1 MGTPKKATPM
11 MEATVSDFDA
21 PRART
26 DDPQP
31 ADIHDEREADLA
43 VRAQAG
49 LLRNSAVM
57 ASGSIVSRITGVLRN
72 ISLTAAI
79 GLTISAD
86 AFALG
91 NSLPDIVYVLVIG
104 GALNAVFVPQL
115 VRRMKDD
122 ADGGKAYTDSLLSL
136 TGVLLLIVTVTSV
149 LLAPL
154 IVSLYATSTYSSEQV
169 GLAVAF
175 ARYCLPQIFFFGL
188 YAMLSQVLNSR
199 GRFGMPMFAP
209 IFNNLVAIA
218 TYVSFI
224 LIFGTAAD
232 DGLIDATQAMWLGV
246 GTTLGIAAQ
255 ALILVP
261 VMLRSGYRFSFSR
274 QWRGMGLGK
283 AGRLAGWT
291 IGLVA
296 VTQAAFIVI
305 SRLATQANVNA
316 SEVGAPPAGLFTYT
330 NAYLVFM
337 IPHGIVTVSI
347 VTAQLP
353 GLSRLVHAGQR
364 RAAGLD
370 IGHTMRL
377 VALVIAPLATA
388 LTLAAQPLAN
398 LLFNYGAASA
408 DQASQLG
415 TVISIFMLGLLPF
428 TLFYVLQRGWYANED
443 TRTPFLFSVLMNGVL
458 VALAI
463 PLFARAA
470 PGPNQ
475 VSALAIAYSTA
486 CLVTFLVAWP
496 TLRRSYGFLDS
507 RATLWALVRI
517 GAAVAAAIVAVALL
531 HRFVLPPF
539 SLDDGKAAALISL
552 IVISAVVA
560 AAYGI
565 VAWLLRIPEMHEITG
580 WVTGAVRRVLPSR

>member
-1 MGTPKKATPM
+1 M
-11 MEATVSDFDA
+11 SDFDA
-21 PRART
+21 PRIPT
-26 DDPQP
+26 DDPEP

-57 ASGSIVSRITGVLRN
+57 ASGSIVSRITGILRN

-122 ADGGKAYTDSLLSL
+122 SDGGKAYTDSLLSL
-136 TGVLLLIVTVTSV
+136 TSVLLLVVTVASV
-149 LLAPL
+149 LLAPV
-154 IVSLYATSTYSSEQV
+154 IVSLYATSSYTSDQV
-169 GLAVAF
+169 DLAVAF

-218 TYVSFI
+218 TYVSFVVV
-224 LIFGTAAD
+224 FGTAAD
-232 DGLIDATQAMWLGV
+232 DGLISSGQAMWLGL

-255 ALILVP
+255 ALILIP

-274 QWRGMGLGK
+274 KWRGMGLGK

-296 VTQAAFIVI
+296 VTQAAFVVI

-353 GLSRLVHAGQR
+353 GLSRLVHAGER

-388 LTLAAQPLAN
+388 LTLGSQPLSN

-408 DQASQLG
+408 EQASQLG
-415 TVISIFMLGLLPF
+415 TVIAIFMLGLLPF
-428 TLFYVLQRGWYANED
+428 TLYYVLQRGWYANED

-463 PLFARAA
+463 PLFYRAS
-470 PGPNQ
+470 PGPAQ
-475 VSALAIAYSTA
+475 VSALAVAYSMA

-507 RATLWALVRI
+507 RATLWALARI
-517 GAAVAAAIVAVALL
+517 AIAVLGAIAVVLL
-531 HRFVLPPF
+531 VDRFVTGPF
-539 SLDDGKAAALISL
+539 PLGAGKFDALVNL
-552 IVISAVVA
+552 IITSAVVGVVYA
-560 AAYGI
+560 ML
-565 VAWLLRIPEMHEITG
+565 AWLLRIREMHELTG
-580 WVTGAVRRVLPSR
+580 WVTGALGRLRRSG